1 MQPWQLKTPIALIL
15 FNRPETTQK
24 VFEAIRQARP
34 PVLFLIADGPRPG
47 HPTDGDR
54 CAAARQ
60 VVEAVDWDCQ
70 VHRCYRDEN
79 LGCGRGPA
87 TGIDWVFSTVPEAII
102 LEDDCLPEPSFFRY
116 CEELLAYYRDDQ
128 RVMTI
133 GGLNIQF
140 GRHTPE
146 ESYYFSRYNHCWGW
160 ASWRRAWQYFD
171 YDLKQWPK
179 VREQGLLQDILGDDY
194 AVKIWTSAFDNAYN
208 KTLDC
213 WDFQWIFANF
223 VHHGLATIPRDN
235 LIRYIG
241 YTDDATHTT
250 NGLSRYN
257 QLATTPLNFPL
268 HHPDLM
274 IRHVG
279 ADHYTDHTYF
289 DYFPSLWKRS
299 QRKVRKLLGLPLD
312 QSW

>member
-1 MQPWQLKTPIALIL
+1 MEPWQLKTPVALIL
-15 FNRPETTQK
+15 FNRPETTRQ
-24 VFEAIRQARP
+24 VFEAIRRACP
-34 PVLFLIADGPRPG
+34 PILFLIADGPRPG

-60 VVEAVDWDCQ
+60 VVETIDWDCQ
-70 VHRCYRDEN
+70 VHRRYQDGN
-79 LGCGRGPA
+79 LGCGQGPA
-87 TGIDWVFSTVPEAII
+87 KGIDWVFATVPEAII

-116 CEELLAYYRDDQ
+116 CEELLAYYREDQ

-140 GRHTPE
+140 GRHIPE
-146 ESYYFSRYNHCWGW
+146 ASYYFSRYNHCWGW

-171 YDLKQWPK
+171 YDLEHWPK

-223 VHHGLATIPRDN
+223 IHHGLATIPRDN

-257 QLATTPLNFPL
+257 QLATTPLTFPL
-268 HHPDLM
+268 HHPDFM
-274 IRHVG
+274 IRHRA

-299 QRKVRKLLGLPLD
+299 QRKVRKLLGMPLD